1 MLDVSFS
8 IITDDTQRN
17 ELADFYSTYRD
28 WLCNIAYSK
37 LKDRFDAEDAVQTVF
52 AEIADD
58 PEIFFKIAPKNRR
71 AHVGIIVRNVSIEM
85 YKKRNKVQLEE
96 LDEEMEDTS
105 FSLEDEVFD
114 KITCEEL
121 LSFMKQLPVE
131 QQTVLL
137 LHYYF
142 DLTIYETAVKL
153 YISVSTVNKR
163 LKSARGAIRNFID
176 EGEANHV

>member
-1 MLDVSFS
+1 
-8 IITDDTQRN
+8 
-17 ELADFYSTYRD
+17 
-28 WLCNIAYSK
+28 
-37 LKDRFDAEDAVQTVF
+37 
-52 AEIADD
+52 
-58 PEIFFKIAPKNRR
+58 
-71 AHVGIIVRNVSIEM
+71 M